1 MNAQLAILLVLM
13 LPPVT
18 AGAEVFRCP
27 DGDGMRFTDQ
37 PCPDGERLDID
48 PQAGGN
54 DTGLRPGER
63 ELLERLDRRE
73 TQTPPTTPPT
83 TPADLGGCPG
93 IRILAVEPY
102 SVEVT
107 VVDEIAGFLYRRRVE
122 RQCAGFELR
131 LSGYYGRLRDSVA
144 EDLRRRLFA
153 ELVGGAAVAAE
164 SLTLEQAPDRFG
176 VRETI
181 AGRACFGAPPT
192 PVRTLGCR

>member
-1 MNAQLAILLVLM
+1 MASHFAVLLVLM
-13 LPPVT
+13 LPIATV
-18 AGAEVFRCP
+18 AQVFRCP

-37 PCPDGERLDID
+37 LCPDGEQLDMA
-48 PQAGGN
+48 PQPDGDA
-54 DTGLRPGER
+54 TGLRPGER

-73 TQTPPTTPPT
+73 TLIPTPAEPAPPT
-83 TPADLGGCPG
+83 DLGGCSG

-102 SVEVT
+102 SVELT
-107 VVDEIAGFLYRRRVE
+107 VIDWIAGYPYRRRVE

-144 EDLRRRLFA
+144 EDLRRRLYA
-153 ELVGGAAVAAE
+153 QLIGGATVAVE

-176 VRETI
+176 VRETV

-192 PVRTLGCR
+192 PVRTLGCY